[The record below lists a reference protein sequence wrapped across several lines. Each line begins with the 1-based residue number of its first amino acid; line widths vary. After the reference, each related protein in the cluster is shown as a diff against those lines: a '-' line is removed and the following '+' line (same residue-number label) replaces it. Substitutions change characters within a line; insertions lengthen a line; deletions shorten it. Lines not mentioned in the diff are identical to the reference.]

1 MTRKE
6 RLMASIQGEAVDR
19 PPVNFYELNGLTQN
33 PEDPDPYNVFSH
45 PSWKSLLKLVRE
57 KSDRIVMCGPVV
69 VDAAEDPVE
78 VLTERETWEENGS
91 RFVRT
96 RIHAPGRTLTSLT
109 RRDRDIDTVWTVE
122 HLLKDAED
130 LRAWVALPQ
139 APFSGLIDP
148 KLVLDIET
156 ELGDSGIAMI
166 DTNDPLCEI
175 AGMFDMATFTIIG
188 LTENRLMHEA
198 LEKVVGVLLPRTEA
212 VAKTLPGR
220 LWRIYGPEYASPP
233 YLPPSLFEEYA
244 ARYVTPMVNAIQ
256 REGGF
261 ARVHCHGRLK
271 DILDHI
277 AATGCVGVDPIEPPP
292 QGDVELSYVRKHY
305 GRQMTLFGNL
315 EVSDIENLPTPA
327 FSHKIQNALKEGT
340 EGEGRGFVLMPS
352 SAPYGRILPE
362 LTLRNY
368 EEIIRLIERL

>member
-6 RLMASIQGEAVDR
+6 RLMASLRGEAVDR
-19 PPVNFYELNGLTQN
+19 PPVNFYELNALTQN

-45 PSWKSLLKLVRE
+45 PSWKPLLELVRE
-57 KSDRIVMCGPVV
+57 KSDRIVMYAPVV

-78 VLTERETWEENGS
+78 ALTERETWEENGS
-91 RFVRT
+91 RFIRT
-96 RIHAPGRTLTSLT
+96 RIHTPERTLTSLT
-109 RRDRDIDTVWTVE
+109 RRDREIDTVWTVE

-130 LRAWVALPQ
+130 LRAWVALPHQ
-139 APFSGLIDP
+139 PFSGRIDSAP
-148 KLVLDIET
+148 ILDT
-156 ELGDSGIAMI
+156 EAKLGDSGIVMI

-198 LEKVVGVLLPRTEA
+198 LEKVASVLQPRTEA
-212 VAKTLPGR
+212 VAKSLPGR

-233 YLPPSLFEEYA
+233 YLPPNLFEEYA
-244 ARYVTPMVNAIQ
+244 TRYVTPMVNAIQ

-277 AATGCVGVDPIEPPP
+277 AATGCTGLDPIEPPP

-315 EVSDIENLPTPA
+315 EVSDIENMPTPM
-327 FSHKIQNALKEGT
+327 FSQKVRQSLREGM

-352 SAPYGRILPE
+352 SAPYGRMLPE

-368 EEIIRLIERL
+368 EEIIRLVEDL